1 MKGFQEILLKRQ
13 DLAQAFNRTVPLSE
27 DELKKSENKLDVKSL
42 VTQLQVQQNKAESN
56 EAQEQTVDIVF
67 DRSKKEM
74 GTLMKLNGL
83 QKRIHFIKHVLGGW
97 KPTPRARTLTD
108 QIVQVQ
114 KLLELLDSQKISAY
128 QKRLDLLLDEL
139 DALQGKNADYTVDER
154 KEKFGHPKELIEN
167 LHTAC
172 SSVKQTL
179 ESMPTIV

>member
-1 MKGFQEILLKRQ
+1 M
-13 DLAQAFNRTVPLSE
+13 
-27 DELKKSENKLDVKSL
+27 KSL
-42 VTQLQVQQNKAESN
+42 VTQLQVQQNKAEQD

-114 KLLELLDSQKISAY
+114 KLLELLDS
-128 QKRLDLLLDEL
+128 
-139 DALQGKNADYTVDER
+139 
-154 KEKFGHPKELIEN
+154 
-167 LHTAC
+167 
-172 SSVKQTL
+172 
-179 ESMPTIV
+179 